1 MGPMEVQ
8 SAGRAPASLIA
19 ARDTLKAWLIAHA
32 YPLWWR
38 VGADRRLG
46 GFHDK
51 LALSGTAVAGRKR
64 ARVQARQAI
73 CYALATELS
82 WTGPSAEAAAHG
94 LDFLIARH
102 RSADGF
108 YLATVSEAGEPVD
121 GYVDLYDQAFVLFAL
136 AMVRAPG
143 DEQNADAAEAL
154 LARLPAHPLGGYR
167 DFAGDGLRS
176 NPNMH
181 LFEAALAWIEAGG
194 GPVWRAVAQSQA
206 RLAMTR
212 LIDPETGALGEA
224 FDADWRAPFEPR
236 ARRVEPGHQFEWA
249 WLLMR
254 WSAIVGDGEA
264 LAAALKLTELAERS
278 GVDTGRGVA
287 IDALDGALAPRE
299 LGARLWPQ
307 TERLKAALLAAR
319 ITGDGQ
325 CWAMAERAAAGVARY
340 LETPTPGLWRDRLT
354 SQDVFV
360 EEPAPASSFYHI
372 VLAILELD
380 RAVGRP

>member
-1 MGPMEVQ
+1 MEADG
-8 SAGRAPASLIA
+8 AGGAPASLIA
-19 ARDTLKAWLIAHA
+19 VRDTLKAWLVRGA

-38 VGADRRLG
+38 AGADHVHG

-51 LALSGTAVAGRKR
+51 LTLTGTAVAGRKR

-73 CYALATELS
+73 SYALAPELG
-82 WTGPSAEAAAHG
+82 WTGPSAQAAAHG
-94 LDFLIARH
+94 LDFLVARH
-102 RSADGF
+102 RGADGL
-108 YLATVSEAGEPVD
+108 YQATVSQAGQPVD
-121 GYVDLYDQAFVLFAL
+121 GTVDLYDQAFVLFAL
-136 AMVRAPG
+136 AAVRQPG
-143 DEQNADAAEAL
+143 DERNTRAAEAL
-154 LARLPAHPLGGYR
+154 LTRLPAHPLGGYR
-167 DFAGDGLRS
+167 DFAGEGLRS

-224 FDADWRAPFEPR
+224 FDADWRAPP
-236 ARRVEPGHQFEWA
+236 EPGHQFEWA

-254 WSAIVGDGEA
+254 WSAMDGGGDA
-264 LAAALKLTELAERS
+264 LAAALTLIELAERS
-278 GVDTGRGVA
+278 GVDPGRRVA
-287 IDALDGALAPRE
+287 IDALDGTLAPRE
-299 LGARLWPQ
+299 MSARLWPQ
-307 TERLKAALLAAR
+307 TERLKAAVLAAR
-319 ITGDGQ
+319 ITGDAG
-325 CWAMAERAAAGVARY
+325 CWAMAERAAAGLARY
-340 LETPTPGLWRDRLT
+340 LEAPTPGLWRDRLT